1 MKKLVL
7 TATIIVLTVFGAIAQ
22 KYAYID
28 SEYLLNN
35 IPSYLEAQAE
45 LDKLSVEWQKEI
57 EAKFKKID
65 EMYKK
70 YQQDVVVLPEE
81 TKQKRQQ
88 EIIDAEKE
96 AKELQKKRF
105 GTDGDLFKKR
115 EELVKPIQDRV
126 FTAIEEYA
134 REKNYAFIFDKAGD
148 LTIVYADAMV
158 SKGVVSLQ
166 NDRST
171 SYAMYVAVQNQLT
184 LAFNELREEYAQ
196 QRFGKSYERLSE
208 SEKKGVQKVYPISIS
223 EAEPSNYG
231 GRR

>member
-148 LTIVYADAMV
+148 LTIVYADARYDINDDILL
-158 SKGVVSLQ
+158 KLGIVV
-166 NDRST
+166 
-171 SYAMYVAVQNQLT
+171 
-184 LAFNELREEYAQ
+184 
-196 QRFGKSYERLSE
+196 G
-208 SEKKGVQKVYPISIS
+208 EK
-223 EAEPSNYG
+223 
-231 GRR
+231 